1 MRKKEI
7 CATHKSDY
15 RREARSMK
23 KPPMPPRTIEGE
35 PLLMEAALVEVE
47 VPEEPELE
55 PEDEPEELEP
65 EVPEGVLAPDFTS
78 NFTSETSLP
87 LWS

>member
-1 MRKKEI
+1 MQH
-7 CATHKSDY
+7 HKSDY

-35 PLLMEAALVEVE
+35 PPLMEAALVEVE
-47 VPEEPELE
+47 VPDELELE
-55 PEDEPEELEP
+55 PEDEPEVE
-65 EVPEGVLAPDFTS
+65 EGVLAPDFTS
-78 NFTSETSLP
+78 NLTSETSLP